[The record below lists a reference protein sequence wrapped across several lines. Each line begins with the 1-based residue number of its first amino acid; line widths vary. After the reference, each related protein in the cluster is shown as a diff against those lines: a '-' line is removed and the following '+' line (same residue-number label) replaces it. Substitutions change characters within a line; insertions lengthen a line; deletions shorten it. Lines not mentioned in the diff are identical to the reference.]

1 MHYAKHQSPKVAILG
16 VGQMGL
22 VCAGVLAGAG
32 NGLDGNGGAKDARV
46 SIWGHGEVEVGQ
58 VAQTRRSARL
68 PGVVLPDSVQV
79 TWKDCEALAG
89 ADLIVSAI
97 PVQFIREAWERVSPQ
112 VPRGAGVVS
121 VAKGIEVGTQLR
133 ATQII
138 ADVLRS
144 SGRDDPDQPSR
155 PIATLSGPTIASELA
170 QCLPAAMVAACDDP
184 EFARRVQSLFSTSWL
199 RIYTNP
205 DVLGVELAGA
215 VKNVIAIAAG
225 VIDGLRAGNNAKS
238 ALLARGLSEI
248 VRLGTAMGAN
258 TETFFGI
265 AGLGDLATT
274 CFSPEGR
281 NRSCGEALGKG
292 QSLAEYLARS
302 LHVVEGV
309 ETCRAVMQLAQKYR
323 VDMPISA
330 AVHAVLF
337 ENLDPIRAI
346 GMLMSREQKA
356 EKVG

>member
-1 MHYAKHQSPKVAILG
+1 MHIDAPRQRPKVVVLG

-22 VCAGVLAGAG
+22 VCAAILAPS
-32 NGLDGNGGAKDARV
+32 GGGPDVIATPGRV
-46 SIWGHGEVEVGQ
+46 WIWGHNEAEVGQ
-58 VAQTRRSARL
+58 VAQTRRSRRL
-68 PGVVLPDSVQV
+68 PGLVLPESVEV
-79 TWKDCEALAG
+79 TWKDREALAG
-89 ADLIVSAI
+89 ADLIVSAV
-97 PVQFIREAWERVSPQ
+97 PVQFTREAWERLAVH
-112 VPRGAGVVS
+112 VPPGVGVVS
-121 VAKGIEVGTQLR
+121 VAKGIEVGTLLR

-144 SGRDDPDQPSR
+144 SGRDDPDAPAR
-155 PIATLSGPTIASELA
+155 PIATLSGPTIATELA
-170 QCLPAAMVAACDDP
+170 QCLPAAMVTASDDA
-184 EFARRVQSLFSTSWL
+184 EFAKRVQALFSTSWL

-225 VIDGLRAGNNAKS
+225 VIDGLQAGNNAKS
-238 ALLARGLSEI
+238 ALLARGLAEI

-274 CFSPEGR
+274 CFSPSGR

-292 QSLAEYLARS
+292 MGLGEHLARS

-309 ETCRAVMQLAQKYR
+309 ETCRAVMRLAQKFR
-323 VDMPISA
+323 VDMPICA